1 MLFKI
6 GFGEIDGV
14 NIIRYSKSDSHLVFF
29 FVLSLLFSG
38 SNVYALAYP
47 ILKVAVFLGFFC
59 IFYRTSF
66 SANHAKSN
74 IAVQFSLLL
83 IFVWLFFSLLSSMV
97 LASVDI
103 ISLAFRYTSYFF
115 VFLLISLTQKNMSHL
130 FYKWYCK
137 ILYVIASFSFI
148 SFILNILNI
157 TPMVE
162 LVSEGDRVYL
172 STFFNI
178 VMSDSIITLN
188 GFSFYRFQSIF
199 EEPGTFAF
207 LLLPVI
213 YWYRIVEYN
222 RFKFTSLMLMLLSTL
237 SIGAMF
243 AAIIILIVYSA
254 IKLRLYSIPIA
265 VLPVVTFMLSL
276 ALFPEFQ
283 DFLSY
288 KFGVGKYEGQHS
300 SFGTR
305 ILEISYV
312 IETLSSSILG
322 VGFSAA
328 NILSVFGNNV
338 SVGLFRQVIYSG
350 AIGGVAII
358 ALNVFLGLYSIQKM
372 RSTNNRS
379 IFIGFTL
386 LTFIFM
392 GLQRATFIEGFMV
405 TTLFSFLL
413 RFNDFEK

>member
-1 MLFKI
+1 MTNVIYNKTDNTLI
-6 GFGEIDGV
+6 C
-14 NIIRYSKSDSHLVFF
+14 F
-29 FVLSLLFSG
+29 FVLALLFSG

-47 ILKVAVFLGFFC
+47 ALKVGVVLGYLC

-66 SANHAKSN
+66 SASHFKSN
-74 IAVQFSLLL
+74 IAVQFSLLA
-83 IFVWLFFSLLSSMV
+83 IFVWLFFSILSSMV
-97 LASVDI
+97 QASVDM
-103 ISLAFRYTSYFF
+103 ISLSFRYTTYLF
-115 VFLLISLTQKNMSHL
+115 VFLLISFAKKNMSPL

-137 ILYVIASFSFI
+137 IFYVIALSSFI
-148 SFILNILNI
+148 SFMLNILNI

-162 LVSEGDRVYL
+162 LVSQGERVYF

-178 VMSDSIITLN
+178 VMSDSVMTLN
-188 GFSFYRFQSIF
+188 GSSFYRFQSIF

-222 RFKFTSLMLMLLSTL
+222 RFKFISLMFMLLWTL

-243 AAIIILIVYSA
+243 TAIIILFLYSA
-254 IKLRLYSIPIA
+254 IRHRLYSIPIF
-265 VLPVVTFMLSL
+265 VSLVVIFILSL
-276 ALFPEFQ
+276 GLFPEIHN
-283 DFLSY
+283 FLAY
-288 KFGVGKYEGQHS
+288 KFGVGKFEGQHS
-300 SFGTR
+300 SFGVR

-312 IETLSSSILG
+312 IETLSSRLLG
-322 VGFSAA
+322 VGFSGA
-328 NILSVFGNNV
+328 NILSVFGNSV

-358 ALNVFLGLYSIQKM
+358 ALNLFLGIYSIQKM
-372 RSTNNRS
+372 KSTNNIS

-392 GLQRATFIEGFMV
+392 GLQRSTFIDGFMSV
-405 TTLFSFLL
+405 TLFSFLL
-413 RFNDFEK
+413 RLNVFEK

>member
-1 MLFKI
+1 MNTL
-6 GFGEIDGV
+6 
-14 NIIRYSKSDSHLVFF
+14 RYSKTDSRLVFF

-47 ILKVAVFLGFFC
+47 ILKVGVVLGYFC
-59 IFYRTSF
+59 IFYRTPF
-66 SANHAKSN
+66 SANHFRSN

-83 IFVWLFFSLLSSMV
+83 IFVWLIFAILSSMV
-97 LASVDI
+97 QASVDM
-103 ISLAFRYTSYFF
+103 ISLSFRYTAYLF
-115 VFLLISLTQKNMSHL
+115 VFLLISFSKKDMSHL

-137 ILYVIASFSFI
+137 IFYVIALSSFI
-148 SFILNILNI
+148 SFMLNILNI

-162 LVSEGDRVYL
+162 LVSQGERVYF

-178 VMSDSIITLN
+178 VMSDSVVTLN

-213 YWYRIVEYN
+213 YWYRTVEYN
-222 RFKFTSLMLMLLSTL
+222 RFKFISLMFMLLWTL

-243 AAIIILIVYSA
+243 TAIITLFLYSA
-254 IKLRLYSIPIA
+254 IKHRLYSIPIF
-265 VLPVVTFMLSL
+265 VSFVVIFILSL
-276 ALFPEFQ
+276 GLFPEFQ
-283 DFLSY
+283 NFLAY
-288 KFGVGKYEGQHS
+288 KFGVGKFEGQHS
-300 SFGTR
+300 SFGAR

-312 IETLSSSILG
+312 SETLSSRLLG
-322 VGFSAA
+322 VGFSGA
-328 NILSVFGNNV
+328 NILSVFGNSV

-358 ALNVFLGLYSIQKM
+358 ALNLFLGIYSIKSM

-392 GLQRATFIEGFMV
+392 GLQRSTFIDGFMAV
-405 TTLFSFLL
+405 TLFSFLL
-413 RFNDFEK
+413 RFNVFEK